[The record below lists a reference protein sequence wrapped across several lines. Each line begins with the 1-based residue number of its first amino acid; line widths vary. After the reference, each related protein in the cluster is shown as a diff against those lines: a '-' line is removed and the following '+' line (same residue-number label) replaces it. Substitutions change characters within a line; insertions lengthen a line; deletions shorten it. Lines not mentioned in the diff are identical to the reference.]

1 VPSDGELERHR
12 RELTGYCYR
21 MLGSPFDAE
30 DAVQETMLRAW
41 RSLDRFDEGRASLR
55 TWLYQIATNS
65 CLDMLKG
72 ARRRAR
78 AMDLGPASDP
88 GPDIGVRLPDQAW
101 VQPMPD
107 SWILPTDADPA
118 ELAVARETVSLAF
131 VAALQHLP
139 PRQRAVLILRE
150 VLCLRAAEVA
160 ALLGASTASVNSAL
174 QRARATLR
182 NARPFAYQP
191 YRPLDDEQQ
200 ALLARYVEAFERYDV
215 EALVSLLHEQATM
228 SMPPYKW
235 WLHGRTDIRYA
246 MIASAGSCQ
255 GSRLVS
261 TVANGLPAFG
271 HYLADDG
278 GGHRAF
284 ALVVVETFEGRIAG
298 LTSYLDEPQLFSLF
312 DLPPALR

>member
-118 ELAVARETVSLAF
+118 EAGR
-131 VAALQHLP
+131 
-139 PRQRAVLILRE
+139 
-150 VLCLRAAEVA
+150 
-160 ALLGASTASVNSAL
+160 
-174 QRARATLR
+174 RARDGQPGVR
-182 NARPFAYQP
+182 CRPTA
-191 YRPLDDEQQ
+191 
-200 ALLARYVEAFERYDV
+200 
-215 EALVSLLHEQATM
+215 
-228 SMPPYKW
+228 PPPTPA
-235 WLHGRTDIRYA
+235 GR
-246 MIASAGSCQ
+246 
-255 GSRLVS
+255 
-261 TVANGLPAFG
+261 
-271 HYLADDG
+271 AD
-278 GGHRAF
+278 
-284 ALVVVETFEGRIAG
+284 
-298 LTSYLDEPQLFSLF
+298 
-312 DLPPALR
+312 PP

>member
-1 VPSDGELERHR
+1 MPSDGELERHR

-41 RSLDRFDEGRASLR
+41 RTLDRFDEGRASLR

-139 PRQRAVLILRE
+139 H
-150 VLCLRAAEVA
+150 
-160 ALLGASTASVNSAL
+160 ASG
-174 QRARATLR
+174 
-182 NARPFAYQP
+182 P
-191 YRPLDDEQQ
+191 
-200 ALLARYVEAFERYDV
+200 
-215 EALVSLLHEQATM
+215 
-228 SMPPYKW
+228 
-235 WLHGRTDIRYA
+235 
-246 MIASAGSCQ
+246 C
-255 GSRLVS
+255 
-261 TVANGLPAFG
+261 
-271 HYLADDG
+271 
-278 GGHRAF
+278 
-284 ALVVVETFEGRIAG
+284 
-298 LTSYLDEPQLFSLF
+298 
-312 DLPPALR
+312 